1 VQRLKNSQ
9 GQSLVEVL
17 VAVGAMSLLLVALL
31 ALVSLSIRNSRLAK
45 DRAQAVALAQEGVE
59 LMRAYRD
66 YSWTEFS
73 SIVQAEE
80 YDLPYIW
87 TVEMG
92 LSDVCIKT
100 PTINDLFYRCVRVD
114 MLVANEAE
122 VEVRVAWMEGSQL
135 QETTQLTKLSLWER

>member
-1 VQRLKNSQ
+1 MKCFKDNQ

-73 SIVQAEE
+73 GIAQTEE

-92 LSDVCIKT
+92 LSAGCIET
-100 PTINDLFYRCVRVD
+100 ATINDLFYRCVRVE
-114 MLVANEAE
+114 MGANEAE

>member
-1 VQRLKNSQ
+1 MQRLKNSQ

-66 YSWTEFS
+66 YSWTKFS
-73 SIVQAEE
+73 SIAQAEE

-92 LSDVCIKT
+92 LSDGCIET
-100 PTINDLFYRCVRVD
+100 ATINDLFYRCVRVD
-114 MLVANEAE
+114 MVANEAE

>member
-1 VQRLKNSQ
+1 MQRLKNSQ

-73 SIVQAEE
+73 SIAQAEE
-80 YDLPYIW
+80 YDLPYTW

-100 PTINDLFYRCVRVD
+100 ATINDLFYRCVRVD
-114 MLVANEAE
+114 MVANEAE